1 MLALE
6 ELLVETD
13 EDLPIVATVI
23 IGFDDNGCLVLEH
36 KIMDYDVPEESRT
49 KYAVVEKQEAYVLA
63 KKVKVSLMQLPAYV
77 FKKYAVQPFCQAV
90 PSEART
96 LFKAIL
102 DFFAFYGV
110 KYRLKDAL

>member
-77 FKKYAVQPFCQAV
+77 FKKYGVQPFCQAV

-102 DFFAFYGV
+102 DFFVFMV
-110 KYRLKDAL
+110 

>member
-63 KKVKVSLMQLPAYV
+63 KKVKVSLWCEISIKRRTITPLVSYPFPGFTRQKTYS
-77 FKKYAVQPFCQAV
+77 AVSQSPTV
-90 PSEART
+90 PVSEEKLTPMR
-96 LFKAIL
+96 
-102 DFFAFYGV
+102 
-110 KYRLKDAL
+110 